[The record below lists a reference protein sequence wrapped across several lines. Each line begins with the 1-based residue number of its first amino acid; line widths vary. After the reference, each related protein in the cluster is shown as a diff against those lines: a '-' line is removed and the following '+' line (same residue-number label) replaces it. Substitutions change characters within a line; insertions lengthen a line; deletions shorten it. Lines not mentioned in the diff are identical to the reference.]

1 MLSTIYNILLKKI
14 RMEKIY
20 TSLGLM
26 SGTSMDGIDAS
37 IIKSNGEDKYEA
49 VFNQYFKYDEEIYRE
64 LVDIRNK
71 INSSDDLE
79 VNSIILSE
87 LERKITLFHAI
98 ICKKII
104 SNYSSNID
112 LIGFHGQTIFHNA
125 NKKISKQL
133 GDANLLS
140 NLLKKKVVYNFR
152 KNDLTNGGQGAPL
165 APIFHQLLVN
175 QDKIDLPVCILNIG
189 GIANITEISSKDYN
203 DLKSYDIGPGNCL
216 LDEWIRKNSKE
227 RFDKNGELAKAG
239 KTDEIILNQAIK
251 NFDNIKNNNK
261 LSFDVKDFDLNFV
274 CGLSL
279 EDGLSTLTNFT
290 SSLIYQSIV
299 TSINFDKDKELNILI
314 CGGGR
319 KNSFL
324 IDSIRKKIPPN
335 VNLYLID
342 DYEIDGDFIESQA
355 FAYLAIRSFLKKIIS
370 FPKTTNVKNS
380 CTGGILV
387 ENY

>member
-1 MLSTIYNILLKKI
+1 MKKN
-14 RMEKIY
+14 Y

-37 IIKSNGEDKYEA
+37 IIKSNGEDKYET
-49 VFNQYFKYDEEIYRE
+49 VLDQYFEYDNEIYRE
-64 LVDIRNK
+64 LVNIRNK
-71 INSSDDLE
+71 INCSKDLAI
-79 VNSIILSE
+79 NSIILTE

-98 ICKKII
+98 VCKKII

-112 LIGFHGQTIFHNA
+112 LIGFHGQTILHSA
-125 NKKISKQL
+125 NEKISKQL

-140 NLLKKKVVYNFR
+140 SLLKKKVIYSFR
-152 KNDLTNGGQGAPL
+152 KNDLINGGQGAPL

-175 QDKIDLPVCILNIG
+175 QNQINLPACILNIG
-189 GIANITEISSKDYN
+189 GIANITIIPSRDSN

-216 LDEWIRKNSKE
+216 MDELIRKNSDE

-239 KTDEIILNQAIK
+239 KTNEIILNQAID
-251 NFDNIKNNNK
+251 NFNNIKDKNN

-274 CGLSL
+274 RGLSL
-279 EDGLSTLTNFT
+279 KDGLSTLSDFT
-290 SSLIYQSIV
+290 AYLIYQSIV
-299 TSINFDKDKELNILI
+299 NSINLDKNKKLDVLI

-319 KNSFL
+319 KNLSL
-324 IDSIRKKIPPN
+324 INNIKDKLPSNIN
-335 VNLYLID
+335 FCLID
-342 DYEIDGDFIESQA
+342 DYKIDGDFIESQA
-355 FAYLAIRSFLKKIIS
+355 FAYIAIRSYLKKVIS
-370 FPKTTNVKNS
+370 FPNTTNVKNF

>member
-1 MLSTIYNILLKKI
+1 
-14 RMEKIY
+14 MENIY

-37 IIKSNGEDKYEA
+37 IIKSNGEGNYET
-49 VFNQYFKYDEEIYRE
+49 VFDEYFKYDEETYRE
-64 LVDIRNK
+64 LVNIRSK
-71 INSSDDLE
+71 MNSSKDLE

-87 LERKITLFHAI
+87 LERKITLFHAT

-104 SNYSSNID
+104 ADYSFDID

-125 NKKISKQL
+125 NEKISKQL
-133 GDANLLS
+133 GDAHLLS
-140 NLLKKKVVYNFR
+140 GLLKKKVIYNFR
-152 KNDLTNGGQGAPL
+152 ENDLINGGQGAPL

-175 QDKIDLPVCILNIG
+175 QNQIDLPACILNIG
-189 GIANITEISSKDYN
+189 GIANITIISSKDSN

-227 RFDKNGELAKAG
+227 RFDKNGKLAKVG
-239 KTDEIILNQAIK
+239 KTDEIVLNQAID
-251 NFDNIKNNNK
+251 NFDSIKNDN

-274 CGLSL
+274 RGLSM
-279 EDGLSTLTNFT
+279 EDGLSTLTDFT
-290 SSLIYQSIV
+290 ASIIYQSIV
-299 TSINFDKDKELNILI
+299 NSINFDKDKKLNVLI

-319 KNSFL
+319 KNSYL
-324 IDSIRKKIPPN
+324 INSIKDKLPLN
-335 VNLYLID
+335 VNLCLID
-342 DYEIDGDFIESQA
+342 DYNIDGDFIESQA

-370 FPKTTNVKNS
+370 FPKTTNVKKPS
-380 CTGGILV
+380 SGGILI